1 MKTVNIG
8 GKIPASAIAL
18 GCMRMGHLDEKR
30 VDAIIDT
37 ALEKGINFFDHADI
51 YGGGN
56 SERVFGGYLARHAG
70 AREKMLIQTKCAIH
84 DGQYDFS
91 KEHILKS
98 VDGSLSRL
106 GVDYIDVLLLHRPD
120 TLMEPEE
127 VAEAFEAY
135 HKGMNTLGE
144 ELADVC
150 LYILGL
156 CEIKGISLEKEI
168 LNKLEIIKKRKYVKI
183 NGAMVKQSKDD
194 K

>member
-1 MKTVNIG
+1 MVDLDKLQKEVYQNKIDKGFDIRDNRENIY
-8 GKIPASAIAL
+8 KQF
-18 GCMRMGHLDEKR
+18 
-30 VDAIIDT
+30 
-37 ALEKGINFFDHADI
+37 NF
-51 YGGGN
+51 
-56 SERVFGGYLARHAG
+56 
-70 AREKMLIQTKCAIH
+70 IQ
-84 DGQYDFS
+84 G
-91 KEHILKS
+91 
-98 VDGSLSRL
+98 
-106 GVDYIDVLLLHRPD
+106 
-120 TLMEPEE
+120 E

-135 HKGMNTLGE
+135 HKGMDTLGE